1 MTDHTAVNP
10 PRRPPPSL
18 ELPRSRRSVGGLVVS
33 VLLHASLVALIVAG
47 AIRIAPPAAGD
58 LMGGLAG
65 GGGGGGG
72 GGQRV
77 SYISLPPAGAPA
89 PPAPEP
95 AAPVVPPPVEEA
107 PIVTPPVPPVETPA
121 APAEAPAETAT
132 TAQPVAG
139 EGTGTGTGAGS
150 DAGSGGGSGGGQG
163 GGLGTGSGLAVGP
176 GTGGDS
182 GSIRP
187 PVLSGWAPPLDRPS
201 KELRGATVRVTFW
214 VGADGRVERYTTDP
228 EIRDNGY
235 RKKWDELVR
244 AMRFKPARTRDGLA
258 VPATFEATFVLP
270 S

>member
-1 MTDHTAVNP
+1 MTARTDSNP
-10 PRRPPPSL
+10 PLRPPPSL
-18 ELPRSRRSVGGLVVS
+18 ELPRPRRSAGGLVVS
-33 VLLHASLVALIVAG
+33 VLLHAVLVALIVAG

-58 LMGGLAG
+58 LMSGIAG

-72 GGQRV
+72 GGERV

-89 PPAPEP
+89 AVTPEP
-95 AAPVVPPPVEEA
+95 AVAVVRPPVEKTPVVAPPARPVEEA
-107 PIVTPPVPPVETPA
+107 PVPSEA
-121 APAEAPAETAT
+121 APIATAD
-132 TAQPVAG
+132 PSAG
-139 EGTGTGTGAGS
+139 AGIGAGTGTGS
-150 DAGSGGGSGGGQG
+150 ESGSGGGSGGGQG
-163 GGLGTGSGLAVGP
+163 GGVGTGTGLGDGP
-176 GTGGDS
+176 GTGGD
-182 GSIRP
+182 GGDIRP

-235 RKKWDELVR
+235 RRKWDELIR
-244 AMRFKPARTRDGLA
+244 AMRFKPARTRAGLA

>member
-1 MTDHTAVNP
+1 MTARTDSDSP
-10 PRRPPPSL
+10 LRPPPSL
-18 ELPRSRRSVGGLVVS
+18 ELPRPRRSAGGLVVS
-33 VLLHASLVALIVAG
+33 VLLHGALVALIVAG

-89 PPAPEP
+89 APAPEP

-107 PIVTPPVPPVETPA
+107 PVVVPPPQPVEKPA
-121 APAEAPAETAT
+121 APAEATTVAT
-132 TAQPVAG
+132 TEPA
-139 EGTGTGTGAGS
+139 TGTGTGSGTGS
-150 DAGSGGGSGGGQG
+150 GTDSGSGGGSGGGEG
-163 GGLGTGSGLAVGP
+163 GGTGTGTGLGEGP
-176 GTGGDS
+176 GTGGEGGD
-182 GSIRP
+182 IRP

-235 RKKWDELVR
+235 RKKWDELIR
-244 AMRFKPARTRDGLA
+244 AMRFKPARTRAGLA